1 MNSMPIKEIDL
12 WDFPQK
18 DVETLVEIIEAKLHD
33 LDIEISAMSFSINVE
48 YTVHG
53 EGDEDE
59 YCV

>member
-53 EGDEDE
+53 EGD
-59 YCV
+59 

>member
-12 WDFPQK
+12 WDFEQR
-18 DVETLVEIIEAKLHD
+18 DVETLVEIIEAKLQD
-33 LDIEISAMSFSINVE
+33 MGIEISAMSFSINVE

>member
-18 DVETLVEIIEAKLHD
+18 DVETLVEIIEAKLQD
-33 LDIEISAMSFSINVE
+33 MGIEISAMSFSINVE

-53 EGDEDE
+53 EGD
-59 YCV
+59 

>member
-12 WDFPQK
+12 WDFEQR
-18 DVETLVEIIEAKLHD
+18 DVETLVEIIEAKLQD
-33 LDIEISAMSFSINVE
+33 MGIEISAMSFSINVE

-59 YCV
+59 